1 MAVALEFIDFI
12 VPIAVIKEKYPG
24 GWEQCL
30 KDHSDVIGGRV
41 WHDEYLLRDGSMG
54 SSGIEYLIE
63 KWTDLGF
70 EPWIEENGIKVWK
83 DCCVTEHVFGGPT
96 RRCDWIE
103 FTEDGRGAFLRG
115 TPPGTIVRRDPL

>member
-41 WHDEYLLRDGSMG
+41 WYDEYLLRDGSMG
-54 SSGIEYLIE
+54 ASGVKYLIE

-70 EPWIEENGIKVWK
+70 EPWIEENGFKVWK

-96 RRCDWIE
+96 QRCDWIE
-103 FTEDGRGAFLRG
+103 FTEDGRGAFLKG
-115 TPPGTIVRRDPL
+115 TPPGTIVRRYPL